1 MDYKPNLK
9 NLVEIRKAKGI
20 SIAEMAEELGIT
32 SNTYRL
38 KEKGKLSFKLQEA
51 RKIAKM
57 FGLTIDALFYSV
69 VCRVI

>member
-1 MDYKPNLK
+1 MNYKPNLK

-20 SIAEMAEELGIT
+20 SIAEMAEKLGIT
-32 SNTYRL
+32 SNTYLL

-57 FGLTIDALFYSV
+57 FGLTIDELFYSI